1 MIFSIFLMNCKTMS
15 IVIEDTKKI
24 DFQNAKTE
32 EEKLKLL
39 AEKDKDLT
47 FKLLKLIN
55 QIILADGYKIKVID
69 LREKK

>member
-1 MIFSIFLMNCKTMS
+1 MNCRTMS
-15 IVIEDTKKI
+15 IVIEDIKKI
-24 DFQNAKTE
+24 DFQSAKTD

>member
-1 MIFSIFLMNCKTMS
+1 MS

>member
-1 MIFSIFLMNCKTMS
+1 MNCRTMS

-24 DFQNAKTE
+24 NFQSAKTE
-32 EEKLKLL
+32 EEKLRLL